1 MRIRGNKLKQR
12 AQDAGLSVE
21 QLAAAIA
28 DEGFRVDRAVS
39 AINNWMAGRDHPR
52 CKAPMI
58 TKLAAALQCDAK
70 DIAAFTSEVRHHRG
84 SPRKAGLIAALIR
97 GKDVITAQDLLRFTT
112 KKAAVNFKKCLNA
125 AITDAEVS
133 GADTT
138 ALFVSESRVDH
149 GPVIKR
155 FQPKDRGRA
164 HQILKP
170 LSHITI
176 SVEERTA
183 KAGAR

>member
-1 MRIRGNKLKQR
+1 VRIQGKKLKQR
-12 AQDAGLSVE
+12 AQQAGITPE
-21 QLAAAIA
+21 QLAQAIA
-28 DEGFRVDRAVS
+28 DENLKVDRALS
-39 AINNWMAGRDHPR
+39 AVNNWMVGRDHPR

-58 TKLAAALQCDAK
+58 SKMAGVLGCEAK
-70 DIAAFTSEVRHHRG
+70 DIAAFTSKVNGHRG
-84 SPRKAGLIAALIR
+84 SPRKAGLIAGLIR
-97 GKDVITAQDLLRFTT
+97 GKDVIAAQDLLNFNT
-112 KKAAVNFKKCLNA
+112 KKAAVNFKKALNA
-125 AITDAEVS
+125 AITDAEQA

-138 ALFVSESRVDH
+138 QLFVSESRVDN

-170 LSHITI
+170 LAHITI
-176 SVEERTA
+176 SVEERSA

>member
-1 MRIRGNKLKQR
+1 VRIRANKLKQR
-12 AQDAGLSVE
+12 AQDAGVTVE

-28 DEGFRVDRAVS
+28 DDSFPVDRAVS

-52 CKAPMI
+52 CKAPI
-58 TKLAAALQCDAK
+58 IAKLAAALKCEPK
-70 DIAAFTSEVRHHRG
+70 DIAAFTSQVRHHRG

-97 GKDVITAQDLLRFTT
+97 GKDVITAQDLLRFST
-112 KKAAVNFKKCLNA
+112 KKAAVNFRKCLNA
-125 AITDAEVS
+125 AITDAELF

-138 ALFVSESRVDH
+138 ALYVSESRVDH

>member
-1 MRIRGNKLKQR
+1 VRIRAEKFKQR
-12 AQDAGLSVE
+12 AEQAGATPE
-21 QLAAAIA
+21 TLAQAIA
-28 DEGFRVDRAVS
+28 DDSLKVDRAAS
-39 AINNWMAGRDHPR
+39 AIRNWMAGRDHPR

-58 TKLAAALQCDAK
+58 AKLATALQCEPK
-70 DIAAFTSEVRHHRG
+70 DIAAFTSQVRHHRG
-84 SPRKAGLIAALIR
+84 SPRKAGLIAGLIR
-97 GKDVITAQDLLRFTT
+97 GKNVSTALDLLNFNT
-112 KKAAVNFKKCLNA
+112 KRASVNFKKCLNA
-125 AITDAEVS
+125 AITDAEQA

-138 ALFVSESRVDH
+138 QLIVTESRVDN

-176 SVEERTA
+176 SVEERSTT
-183 KAGAR
+183 GAR